1 MGTRW
6 TPEEDQILRDTR
18 ETMKPKELA
27 VLLNRS
33 IGSVRNRIDHLR
45 LPRVW
50 NYKYYTNHDY
60 FEHLTD
66 ESAYWLG
73 FIFADGCVRPE
84 LNMMVLQVAI
94 KDEEHLKL
102 FHSKIGGSLRHDASR
117 PDAVTLN
124 VVSKKL
130 IKDLI
135 AHGCCAAKSL
145 ILDFPKLPEEVI
157 PHFIRGYLDGDGC
170 IFNYDEHLKRGKPKI
185 AFNVLGTK
193 SFLENLNSY
202 LPFPCKVHLKHK
214 TRIYTTMHYSKKA
227 ETNLAWIHQNSKL
240 CLDRKWS
247 KLTALS
253 LQD

>member
-1 MGTRW
+1 MGTKW

-27 VLLNRS
+27 ILLNRS
-33 IGSVRNRIDHLR
+33 ISSVRNRIDHLR

-60 FEHLTD
+60 FEHLTE

-73 FIFADGCVRPE
+73 FIYADGCVRPE
-84 LNMMVLQVAI
+84 LNMMVLQISI
-94 KDEEHLKL
+94 KDEDHLKL
-102 FHSKIGGSLRHDASR
+102 FHSKIGGSLKYNPSR

-135 AHGCCAAKSL
+135 SYGCGAAKSL
-145 ILDFPKLPEEVI
+145 TVDFPNLPEEVV

-170 IFNYDEHLKRGKPKI
+170 IFNCHNKL
-185 AFNVLGTK
+185 AFNILGTE
-193 SFLENLNSY
+193 SFLEKLNLY
-202 LPFPCKVHLKHK
+202 LPYQAKVHLKHK
-214 TRIYTTMHYSKKA
+214 TKIHTTMHYSNRA
-227 ETNLAWIHQNSKL
+227 IANLTWIHQNSNL